1 MIGALAPGQIARPT
15 GALIDYLEPLLARR
29 GATLDPA
36 QAAALDRLQ
45 VLSDELTEFRAA
57 RQSTLTRIFNAPDV
71 PRGIYLW
78 GGVGRGKSF
87 LMDSFAAM
95 VPIRRK
101 VRIHFHAFMRNVHAD
116 LHALKGEVD
125 PLATVAARIAKRWRL
140 ICFDEFHVS
149 DIADAMVL
157 GRLLTALF
165 ESGVVFVMTSN
176 YPPEG
181 LWPNGLLRERF
192 LPAIALLREWL
203 DVLEVDAGVDYRLRA
218 LEHVKTF
225 HVPAGPLADAAL
237 DRTFDAMRSGPDE
250 DPKLVIERRALMARR
265 RAARLTSFAY
275 SFFSIDP
282 KETPVHKFRA
292 YRTFEENK
300 VVSSRFVEL
309 AMDELDPG
317 EVVIKTKYST
327 INFKDALSHNG
338 AGKIMRKYPTNAGID
353 MAGTVEASADPRF
366 KSGDKVIV
374 TGYDMGVA
382 HDGGYAEHVRVPA
395 DWVVRRPESMTAFD
409 AMTLGTAGFTAALG
423 VMLMEHNG
431 LTPAAGP
438 VAVTEATGGVGSVAV
453 EILAKL
459 NYHVVAITGKPQE
472 AAYLKDIG
480 AAEVLLRQSLD
491 LANIRPLGKAT
502 WAGAVDN
509 LGGDLLASLL
519 SMMKIGGTVAAGGLA
534 ADYKLNTTVIPFI
547 PRGARLL
554 GVGTANCD
562 KAPRQKNWNQLA
574 LERRPEP

>member
-237 DRTFDAMRSGPDE
+237 DRTFDAMSSGPDE

-265 RAARLTSFAY
+265 RAGGA
-275 SFFSIDP
+275 
-282 KETPVHKFRA
+282 VW
-292 YRTFEENK
+292 FEFGALCDGPR
-300 VVSSRFVEL
+300 SQLDYLEL
-309 AMDELDPG
+309 ARRFA
-317 EVVIKTKYST
+317 VVIVSD
-327 INFKDALSHNG
+327 IPV
-338 AGKIMRKYPTNAGID
+338 MNADEGD
-353 MAGTVEASADPRF
+353 RARRF
-366 KSGDKVIV
+366 TWLVDIL
-374 TGYDMGVA
+374 YD
-382 HDGGYAEHVRVPA
+382 HRV
-395 DWVVRRPESMTAFD
+395 
-409 AMTLGTAGFTAALG
+409 
-423 VMLMEHNG
+423 
-431 LTPAAGP
+431 
-438 VAVTEATGGVGSVAV
+438 
-453 EILAKL
+453 K
-459 NYHVVAITGKPQE
+459 
-472 AAYLKDIG
+472 
-480 AAEVLLRQSLD
+480 
-491 LANIRPLGKAT
+491 
-502 WAGAVDN
+502 
-509 LGGDLLASLL
+509 LLASAEAPPEDLYATGPNVQEFPRTVSRL
-519 SMMKIGGTVAAGGLA
+519 TEMRTRDYMALPHIAGEVAA
-534 ADYKLNTTVIPFI
+534 ADP
-547 PRGARLL
+547 A
-554 GVGTANCD
+554 
-562 KAPRQKNWNQLA
+562 
-574 LERRPEP
+574 